1 MVWQMSEQLVR
12 DADQHRAHVL
22 LLAR

>member
-1 MVWQMSEQLVR
+1 MVWQMREQLVR